1 MKIGRK
7 KNGFTLVELIVVLV
21 ILAILAALLIPALVG
36 YIDKAKQKSV
46 IAETRSILTA
56 VQTEASELYAA
67 KFDEQKALQS
77 TGFVIASKSGEKFN
91 EEKTVFTNNDRKN
104 CFDSILKLSEVS
116 SLNKKGK
123 FISIVDTSG
132 KVYTV
137 IYDNGE
143 GQIGLYFAES
153 GEYIALKY
161 NGQDPCEKIYASYI
175 NKVVVLNMNKGA
187 DGWGEFFKKEYVI
200 PNLKDGGAEE

>member
-1 MKIGRK
+1 MREDGK
-7 KNGFTLVELIVVLV
+7 KKGFTLVELIVVLV

-46 IAETRSILTA
+46 IAETRSIVTA
-56 VQTEASELYAA
+56 VQTEASELYATR
-67 KFDEQKALQS
+67 FDEQKALQS

-91 EEKTVFTNNDRKN
+91 EEKTVFTENDRKN
-104 CFDSILKLSEVS
+104 CFESIVKLSEVS

-123 FISIVDTSG
+123 FVCIVDTSG

-161 NGQDPCEKIYASYI
+161 NGKDPCGTIYASYI
-175 NKVVVLNMNKGA
+175 NKVVVLNMNKGV
-187 DGWGEFFKKEYVI
+187 DGWGMYFKKEYVI
-200 PNLKDGGAEE
+200 PNLKAGGAEE